1 MKALKKEF
9 KKIMKKNIFL
19 YEKNEYFK
27 IEKLIKCKNGDS
39 FFKKNNEI
47 KKDKKENI
55 DIKIDTLLEHY
66 RSIFNRPLNV
76 TQQVINEVH
85 EEIKDIIHE
94 NFDLIEINITE
105 LKYAIDQCQSSNVS
119 SIDGVFSKRIKN
131 CDEKFIKYKL
141 FFFFKFIFH
150 YGVIPNGFNIT
161 HIIPIK
167 KDKKSSIND
176 IDNLRPISISNI
188 LAQIFERL

>member
-39 FFKKNNEI
+39 FFKKVNEL

-55 DIKIDTLLEHY
+55 DIKMDTLLEHY

-94 NFDLIEINITE
+94 N
-105 LKYAIDQCQSSNVS
+105 
-119 SIDGVFSKRIKN
+119 
-131 CDEKFIKYKL
+131 
-141 FFFFKFIFH
+141 
-150 YGVIPNGFNIT
+150 
-161 HIIPIK
+161 
-167 KDKKSSIND
+167 
-176 IDNLRPISISNI
+176 
-188 LAQIFERL
+188 